1 MKHINSINGINQQ
14 ADLSKPGNNV
24 EDVSSQKAANSK
36 LLSSLQSQ
44 SQSMRA
50 AAQDNSQLSS
60 SKINE
65 RAEYSKD
72 FNNSNKTSQESS
84 ETSVNKIK
92 ESIDLMSS
100 SFFKKTESRLL
111 KEQAKTEPGEVA
123 QELKRQSKEKLKEA
137 IADFRG
143 SFKAYNKSQEE
154 DMNAF
159 QASMDAS
166 NSQDLASGAQS
177 QSNQAQVK
185 AVTYNN
191 QANRTSAEATT
202 VQTQQTQSQSVQPQS
217 SQTQSGETKD
227 ASGGSLFGPNAG
239 LFSNPS
245 PTAYN
250 GMDQSR
256 ANDSRNSKGIF
267 ATGGGVS
274 EITGNGAVNSNN
286 NANANANASAGA
298 SNGADPSV
306 DTNGADG
313 LSAAGNAYLDA
324 ARMMLRVVMQV
335 TIGAR
340 SSNPIVQISK
350 NLTNKSLSD
359 QAIAYLEAANVDTA
373 LNGTA
378 VNQQII
384 LTKAQAS
391 TISGEAQTGINYWK
405 QVLEG
410 NKQLQKETHDMSKA
424 AG

>member
-1 MKHINSINGINQQ
+1 MKHINSINGVNQQ
-14 ADLSKPGNNV
+14 ADLSKPGNNI

-36 LLSSLQSQ
+36 LLSSLQTQ

-50 AAQDNSQLSS
+50 AAQDSSQLGSN
-60 SKINE
+60 KINE

-72 FNNSNKTSQESS
+72 FNNSNKDSQEFA
-84 ETSVNKIK
+84 EKAVNKIK

-159 QASMDAS
+159 QSSMDAS
-166 NSQDLASGAQS
+166 TSQDLASGAQS

-191 QANRTSAEATT
+191 QANKTSAEALTA
-202 VQTQQTQSQSVQPQS
+202 QTQEIQTKPVANSTQTKPAANPAQTQSSESQQTVTRPLETKPVAGSPQTNPVS
-217 SQTQSGETKD
+217 NPTQSQD
-227 ASGGSLFGPNAG
+227 ASG
-239 LFSNPS
+239 
-245 PTAYN
+245 
-250 GMDQSR
+250 
-256 ANDSRNSKGIF
+256 
-267 ATGGGVS
+267 
-274 EITGNGAVNSNN
+274 
-286 NANANANASAGA
+286 GA
-298 SNGADPSV
+298 SNGADPSINN
-306 DTNGADG
+306 TNEFGADG
-313 LSAAGNAYLDA
+313 LSAAGNLYLDA
-324 ARMMLRVVMQV
+324 ARILLRTIMQV
-335 TIGAR
+335 TISAR

-391 TISGEAQTGINYWK
+391 TIGGEAQTGINYWK

-410 NKQLQKETHDMSKA
+410 NKQLQKETHDMAKA